1 MRIAVIG
8 SGIVGAAVAHA
19 LLDEG
24 HTVTLIDKDGSASAA
39 ARGNAG
45 WIAHLDIQ
53 PLASPKVWRHL
64 PGWALDPLGPLSI
77 APSYLPKL
85 LPWLARFVSASRP
98 SRIAA
103 NSEAIRA
110 IQGLSMPAWERR
122 FAALGLDGLVR
133 RRGILDVW
141 TDAGAF
147 AASADL
153 HRRMADLGI
162 PVERLDNAGVRRI
175 EPAFGPA
182 IAGGALFPTGAH
194 VADPAIVLGKLREI
208 AGLRQARLVDG
219 KVARVTAGND
229 GLSVTL
235 ESGDAIDAE
244 RVVIAAGAWSK
255 ALAAQFGDDVP
266 LDTERG
272 YNITLAPGALGLTR
286 PVMHVGLGIATTPL
300 DTGDRIGGSVEF
312 AGLDAPPNWKRV
324 DAILARL
331 KRTLPDTK
339 PGEGTRWMGFRPS
352 FPDSRPVV
360 GRSSADPRVFYAFGH
375 GHHGLTQAAATAEIV
390 AALIAGR
397 KPPIDAGPYSPQRF

>member
-1 MRIAVIG
+1 MRVAVIG
-8 SGIVGAAVAHA
+8 GGIVGAAVAHA

-24 HTVTLIDKDGSASAA
+24 HTVDLVDKDGSASAA

-64 PGWALDPLGPLSI
+64 PAWALDPLGPLSI
-77 APSYLPKL
+77 APAHLPRL

-98 SRIAA
+98 SRIEA
-103 NSEAIRA
+103 NSKA
-110 IQGLSMPAWERR
+110 IQAIQRLSMPAWERR
-122 FAALGLDGLVR
+122 FAALDLGGLVR

-141 TDAGAF
+141 TDPAAF
-147 AASADL
+147 AASAAL
-153 HRRMADLGI
+153 HKRMDALGI
-162 PVERLDNAGVRRI
+162 PLERLDNAGVRRI
-175 EPAFGPA
+175 EPAFGAA
-182 IAGGALFPTGAH
+182 IAGGVLFPTGAH
-194 VADPAIVLGKLREI
+194 VADPAIVLGKLREL
-208 AGLRQARLVDG
+208 AALRQARLVDG
-219 KVARVTAGND
+219 KAARVAPSGD
-229 GLSVTL
+229 GLSITL
-235 ESGDAIDAE
+235 ASGETLTAE
-244 RVVIAAGAWSK
+244 RVVISAGAWSRE
-255 ALAAQFGDDVP
+255 LARQFGDDVP

-286 PVMHVGLGIATTPL
+286 PVMHVGLGIATSPL

-331 KRTLPDTK
+331 KRTLPDAK

-352 FPDSRPVV
+352 FPDSRPVI
-360 GRSSADPRVFYAFGH
+360 GRSRDDGRVFYAFGH

-390 AALIAGR
+390 AALVAGR
-397 KPPIDAGPYSPQRF
+397 TPPIDAAPYSPARF